1 MREHEKTAGG
11 SRKGKKSRRRG
22 FLFSSLCR
30 PLSSLMLSACVLCV
44 LFVCVVRVSNILCD
58 GESSLYKR
66 RYRPGIV
73 CMFFRSHITHH
84 TPPRRIC
91 AHSPHIISGSAP
103 AQNYSKI
110 FLFLLK
116 PHVYIPYTQLLLYS
130 FCPPAPPRTHG
141 APPTK

>member
-1 MREHEKTAGG
+1 MIDALAWEKGENMREHEKTAGG

-44 LFVCVVRVSNILCD
+44 CCVCVRVSNILCD

-110 FLFLLK
+110 FLFLLQL
-116 PHVYIPYTQLLLYS
+116 HVYKYTICCTQ
-130 FCPPAPPRTHG
+130 
-141 APPTK
+141 